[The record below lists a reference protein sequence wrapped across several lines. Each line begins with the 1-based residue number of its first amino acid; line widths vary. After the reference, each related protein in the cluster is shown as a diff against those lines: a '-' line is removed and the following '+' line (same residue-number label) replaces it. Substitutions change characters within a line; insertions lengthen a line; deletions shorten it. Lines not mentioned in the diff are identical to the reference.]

1 MKNVTIRAN
10 GKAHPAIEIAP
21 GQYLLCC
28 KCPGSRNG
36 QLANQATKVAEGH
49 EAANCNKN

>member
-1 MKNVTIRAN
+1 MKEVTIRAN
-10 GKAHPAIEIAP
+10 GKAHPAIELSP

-36 QLANQATKVAEGH
+36 QLARQATKVAEGH